1 MACLSAMQEKWG
13 VTGRWVK
20 LKGIKNGTSE
30 QPQKKRSMQLF
41 FPRVIFEVSIKKLDK
56 SCLYL
61 RDRYCHKTTG
71 ISKNMVIQSRD

>member
-1 MACLSAMQEKWG
+1 MGYPSN
-13 VTGRWVK
+13 
-20 LKGIKNGTSE
+20 LKRKGPCNF
-30 QPQKKRSMQLF
+30 F

-61 RDRYCHKTTG
+61 RDHYCHKTTG